1 MTLLE
6 TSDGADAAEH
16 MLVPIPLAMRT
27 STPARQFWIWTGA
40 NVAPINWVLGA
51 LGIGLGLSL
60 FQTVAVLV
68 VGNLAGMLVFGFF
81 VLMGQR
87 TGVSQMVLSRSAFGR
102 VGAFLPA
109 FLQGAL
115 AMGWCAI
122 NTWIILDLVVSLFG
136 KLGFHGGTGF
146 KILLAIIIMA
156 VQVALAAVG
165 YRAIARFEQWTVP
178 ITLVVLAAMTV
189 VAWTQSGVH
198 WNYAGAGLHGAA
210 LWSALSTLMTAIGI
224 GWGITWFAYASD
236 YSRFVP
242 PTVSPRRLYLASV
255 LGQFIPTVWL
265 GVFGATLATVS
276 QAVDPGETVVKVF
289 GALAVPVILLVIHGP
304 IATNILNIYSCG
316 LCAQT
321 LGWRID
327 RRKLSVGV
335 GVLALAFT
343 CFLIT
348 RADFAASL
356 DGWLSGLVTW
366 VAPWATIML
375 VDFYWIRRQRVDVDA
390 LFERGRTRATDIA
403 WPALAA
409 FLLGAAATWSFEYGI
424 PTWLQGPLATASGN
438 IDLSWLAGSLVA
450 GLAYV
455 VLYRI
460 FGARPDP
467 VDAPVAVRARRAPRN
482 QFVSTTADEGVAGL

>member
-1 MTLLE
+1 MTVHDTPDVAEAADHLL
-6 TSDGADAAEH
+6 
-16 MLVPIPLAMRT
+16 MPIPDELRT
-27 STPARQFWIWTGA
+27 STPAQQFWIWTGA

-60 FQTVAVLV
+60 AQTIAVLV
-68 VGNLAGMLVFGFF
+68 LGNLAGMVVFGLF

-115 AMGWCAI
+115 AVGWCAI

-136 KLGFHGGTGF
+136 KLGVGGGTGV
-146 KILLAIIIMA
+146 KIALAVLIMT

-178 ITLVVLAAMTV
+178 VTLVVLAAMTV
-189 VAWTQSGVH
+189 VAWTHSGVH
-198 WNYAGAGLHGAA
+198 WGYRGAGLHGAA

-236 YSRFVP
+236 HSRFVAR
-242 PTVSPRRLYLASV
+242 TVSRRRLYLVSV

-265 GVFGATLATVS
+265 GVFGATLATIS
-276 QAVDPGETVVKVF
+276 QTVDPGQTVVRTF

-327 RRKLSVGV
+327 RRKLSIGIGV
-335 GVLALAFT
+335 FALAFT

-348 RADFAASL
+348 RSHFAESL

-375 VDFYWIRRQRVDVDA
+375 IHFYGIRHQRIDVDA
-390 LFERGRTRATDIA
+390 LFERGRTRLSDIA
-403 WPALAA
+403 WPAVAA
-409 FLLGAAATWSFEYGI
+409 FMLGAAATWSFEYGI
-424 PTWLQGPLATASGN
+424 PGWLQGPLATASGN
-438 IDLSWLAGSLVA
+438 LDLSWLAGSIVSGA
-450 GLAYV
+450 AY
-455 VLYRI
+455 LLLHRA
-460 FGARPDP
+460 FAACRRRC
-467 VDAPVAVRARRAPRN
+467 VDSRSVFAATIRW
-482 QFVSTTADEGVAGL
+482 